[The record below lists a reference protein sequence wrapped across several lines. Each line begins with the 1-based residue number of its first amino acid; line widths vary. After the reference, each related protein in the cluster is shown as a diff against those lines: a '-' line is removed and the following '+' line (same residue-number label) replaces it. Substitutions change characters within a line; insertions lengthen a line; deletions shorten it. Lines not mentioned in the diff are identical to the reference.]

1 MAGIQLHKMGLLSL
15 LSVAGNPRPA
25 PHVAFHGKCVSLLTM
40 ARNQEAILNRMLTH
54 IWQDTLVAQ
63 RK

>member
-1 MAGIQLHKMGLLSL
+1 MGLLESPPL
-15 LSVAGNPRPA
+15 CGWKPRPA